1 MVDAHLHG
9 ATISCQALV
18 SYRYHGLSVWLP
30 ELHAGAFKAFLLMQL
45 TSATVEEINSH
56 KGRKKKLNSEKG
68 TRYRKKQEMLI
79 VQVLP
84 VSELLKFIR
93 TQLTLYK
100 QKYIS
105 LHSVFKFPRGHKC
118 CKQTVLGVSSVVH
131 GERILR
137 SHACA
142 EKLNS
147 QSRI

>member
-1 MVDAHLHG
+1 MHTCTEQLFLARRLYPTGIMVWVFDYLSSMLVHSKLSCWCSSHQQQWRKST
-9 ATISCQALV
+9 AT
-18 SYRYHGLSVWLP
+18 
-30 ELHAGAFKAFLLMQL
+30 K
-45 TSATVEEINSH
+45 EERNNRTL
-56 KGRKKKLNSEKG
+56 KKG

-93 TQLTLYK
+93 AQLTLYK

-105 LHSVFKFPRGHKC
+105 LHSVFKFSRGPKC

-131 GERILR
+131 GERIPH